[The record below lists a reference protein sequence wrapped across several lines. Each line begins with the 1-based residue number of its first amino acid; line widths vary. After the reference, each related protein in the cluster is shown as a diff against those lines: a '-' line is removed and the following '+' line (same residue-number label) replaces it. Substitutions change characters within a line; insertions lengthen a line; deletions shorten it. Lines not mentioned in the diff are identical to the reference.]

1 MFRKLFKWLSKYEV
15 MLLLAISLFLSIMGK
30 IVITGLFL
38 DPVGFEEKIIWLI
51 LLVGSLLWL
60 RIEAINISKID
71 YNDAITRIEKLY
83 YDQCRFERAICEKF
97 NVVYRQDENGL
108 ETFYDKDEYFENE
121 YQKSKKWLE
130 ENRNGK

>member
-1 MFRKLFKWLSKYEV
+1 MFRKLMKWLGKYEV
-15 MLLLAISLFLSIMGK
+15 MLTIACMLFIYIIIHIVFANHFRTGISL
-30 IVITGLFL
+30 
-38 DPVGFEEKIIWLI
+38 EEKIII
-51 LLVGSLLWL
+51 GIGLVSSLLWI
-60 RIEAINISKID
+60 RIESINISKTE
-71 YNDAITRIEKLY
+71 YNDAVTRVEKLY

-121 YQKSKKWLE
+121 YQKAKKNL

>member
-1 MFRKLFKWLSKYEV
+1 MFRKLFKWLGKGEV

-38 DPVGFEEKIIWLI
+38 DPVEFEEKIIWLV
-51 LLVGSLLWL
+51 LLVGSVLWI
-60 RIEAINISKID
+60 RIESINISKIS
-71 YNDAITRIEKLY
+71 YNDAIERVEKLY
-83 YDQCRFERAICEKF
+83 FDQCRFERAICEKF

>member
-1 MFRKLFKWLSKYEV
+1 MFRKLFRWLSKYEV

-97 NVVYRQDENGL
+97 NVVYRQDEDGL

-121 YQKSKKWLE
+121 YRKAKKFIG
-130 ENRNGK
+130 GK

>member
-1 MFRKLFKWLSKYEV
+1 MIRKVMLWLSES
-15 MLLLAISLFLSIMGK
+15 MGILASCLFIGILGK
-30 IVITGLFL
+30 IIITGIFG
-38 DPVGFEEKIIWLI
+38 DPVGFEEKIFWLI

-97 NVVYRQDENGL
+97 NVVYRQDEDGL
-108 ETFYDKDEYFENE
+108 ETFYDK
-121 YQKSKKWLE
+121 KRIL
-130 ENRNGK
+130 

>member
-1 MFRKLFKWLSKYEV
+1 MFRKLMKWLGKYEV
-15 MLLLAISLFLSIMGK
+15 MLTIACMLFIYIIIHIVFANHFRTGISL
-30 IVITGLFL
+30 
-38 DPVGFEEKIIWLI
+38 EEKIII
-51 LLVGSLLWL
+51 GIGLVSSLLWI
-60 RIEAINISKID
+60 RIESINISKIE
-71 YNDAITRIEKLY
+71 YNDAVTRVEKLY

-121 YQKSKKWLE
+121 YQKAKKNL

>member
-1 MFRKLFKWLSKYEV
+1 MFRKLILWLSES
-15 MLLLAISLFLSIMGK
+15 MGILASCLFIGILGK
-30 IVITGLFL
+30 IIITGIFG

-83 YDQCRFERAICEKF
+83 YDQCRFERAICERF
-97 NVVYRQDENGL
+97 NVVDRLDENGL
-108 ETFYDKDEYFENE
+108 ETFYDKKEYFENE
-121 YQKSKKWLE
+121 YQKAKKFIG
-130 ENRNGK
+130 GK

>member
-1 MFRKLFKWLSKYEV
+1 MFRKLFRWLSKYEV

-97 NVVYRQDENGL
+97 NVVYRQDEDGL

-130 ENRNGK
+130 ENNGK

>member
-1 MFRKLFKWLSKYEV
+1 MFRKLFRWLSKYEV

-38 DPVGFEEKIIWLI
+38 DPVGFEEKIFWLI
-51 LLVGSLLWL
+51 LLVGSVLWL

-71 YNDAITRIEKLY
+71 YNDAVTRIEKLY

-97 NVVYRQDENGL
+97 NVVYRQDEDGL

-130 ENRNGK
+130 ENNGK

>member
-1 MFRKLFKWLSKYEV
+1 MFRKLFRWLSKYEV

-51 LLVGSLLWL
+51 LLVGSVLWI
-60 RIEAINISKID
+60 RIESINISKIE
-71 YNDAITRIEKLY
+71 YNDAVTKVEKLY

-130 ENRNGK
+130 ENNGK

>member
-15 MLLLAISLFLSIMGK
+15 MLLLAISLFLFIMGK

-38 DPVGFEEKIIWLI
+38 DPVGFEEKIFWLI

-97 NVVYRQDENGL
+97 NVVYRQDEDGL

-130 ENRNGK
+130 ENRNGN

>member
-1 MFRKLFKWLSKYEV
+1 MIRKLFKWFGKYEV
-15 MLLLAISLFLSIMGK
+15 MLGFACMVFIYIIIHIVFANHFRTGISL
-30 IVITGLFL
+30 
-38 DPVGFEEKIIWLI
+38 EEKIIIGIGLI
-51 LLVGSLLWL
+51 GSLLWL

-97 NVVYRQDENGL
+97 NVVYRQDEDGL

-121 YQKSKKWLE
+121 YKKSKKWLE
-130 ENRNGK
+130 ENNGK

>member
-1 MFRKLFKWLSKYEV
+1 MFRKLFRWLSKYEV

-97 NVVYRQDENGL
+97 NVVYRQDEDGL

-121 YQKSKKWLE
+121 YKKSKKWLE
-130 ENRNGK
+130 ENNGK

>member
-1 MFRKLFKWLSKYEV
+1 MFRKLFRWLSKYEV

-83 YDQCRFERAICEKF
+83 YDQCRFERAICERF
-97 NVVYRQDENGL
+97 NVVYRLDENGL
-108 ETFYDKDEYFENE
+108 ETFYDKKEYFENE
-121 YQKSKKWLE
+121 YQKAKKFIG
-130 ENRNGK
+130 GK

>member
-1 MFRKLFKWLSKYEV
+1 MFRKLILWLSES
-15 MLLLAISLFLSIMGK
+15 MGILASCLFIGILGK
-30 IVITGLFL
+30 IIITGIFG
-38 DPVGFEEKIIWLI
+38 DPVGFEEKIIWFI

-97 NVVYRQDENGL
+97 NIVYRQDEDGL
-108 ETFYDKDEYFENE
+108 
-121 YQKSKKWLE
+121 
-130 ENRNGK
+130 

>member
-1 MFRKLFKWLSKYEV
+1 MFRKLILWLSES
-15 MLLLAISLFLSIMGK
+15 MGILAICLFIGILGK
-30 IVITGLFL
+30 IIITGIFG

-83 YDQCRFERAICEKF
+83 YDQCRFERAICERF
-97 NVVYRQDENGL
+97 NVVYRLDENGL
-108 ETFYDKDEYFENE
+108 ESFYDKKEYFEKE
-121 YQKSKKWLE
+121 YQKAKKFIG
-130 ENRNGK
+130 GK

>member
-1 MFRKLFKWLSKYEV
+1 MFRKLILWLSES
-15 MLLLAISLFLSIMGK
+15 MGILAICLFIGILGK
-30 IVITGLFL
+30 IIITGIFG

-83 YDQCRFERAICEKF
+83 YDQCRFERAICERF
-97 NVVYRQDENGL
+97 NVVYRLDENGL
-108 ETFYDKDEYFENE
+108 ETFYDKKEYFENE
-121 YQKSKKWLE
+121 YRKAKKFIG
-130 ENRNGK
+130 GK

>member
-1 MFRKLFKWLSKYEV
+1 MIRKVMLWLSEY
-15 MLLLAISLFLSIMGK
+15 MGILASCLFIGILGK
-30 IVITGLFL
+30 IIITGIFG
-38 DPVGFEEKIIWLI
+38 DPVGFEEKIFWLI
-51 LLVGSLLWL
+51 LLIGSLLWL

-121 YQKSKKWLE
+121 YRKAKKFIG
-130 ENRNGK
+130 GK

>member
-1 MFRKLFKWLSKYEV
+1 MFRKLFKWLGKGEV

-38 DPVGFEEKIIWLI
+38 DPVEFEEKIIWLI
-51 LLVGSLLWL
+51 LLVGSVLWI
-60 RIEAINISKID
+60 RIESINISKIS
-71 YNDAITRIEKLY
+71 YNDAIERVEKLY
-83 YDQCRFERAICEKF
+83 FDQCRFERAICEKF

>member
-1 MFRKLFKWLSKYEV
+1 MIRKVMLWLSES
-15 MLLLAISLFLSIMGK
+15 MGILASCLFIGILGK
-30 IVITGLFL
+30 IIITGIFG
-38 DPVGFEEKIIWLI
+38 DPVGFEEKIFWLI
-51 LLVGSLLWL
+51 LLVGSVLWL

-71 YNDAITRIEKLY
+71 YNDAVTRIEKLY

-97 NVVYRQDENGL
+97 NVVYRQDEDGL

-130 ENRNGK
+130 ENNGK